1 MGHDCLIPLS
11 DVEQYVNIVIPNIEE
26 ELSDET
32 KSPQEM
38 LELYNLYVDIMRLV
52 APYNFHTFNKY
63 LELDE
68 DHNSP
73 TKAFYHHRQH
83 ALKELFDAFN
93 DMEIYD
99 KYDMLLISLS
109 PRVGKTTSG
118 IRFLSWVIGRFPE
131 ETQLATSYSD
141 AITSSFYIGVMEV
154 IQSQRYKEVFP
165 DAPLI
170 SQNAKREEIWLKV
183 AKRYP
188 SITFAPIGGSMTG
201 RCEASKYLYCDDMVS
216 GIEEAMSVPRLEKL
230 WQLYT
235 VNAKQRK
242 KDGAKEIHVATRWS
256 VHDPI
261 TRLAVENEDNPRCK
275 IINIPCYD
283 ENGESQFNFPGGFST
298 EYYDEL
304 RNTMDDV
311 TFNAL
316 YLCEPIEREGILY
329 HKEDLGYYFELPSEA
344 PDTIIGIVDSKNM
357 GKDNVSA
364 LIGYVYN
371 DKIYLEDLV
380 YNNGLPDITRPLVAD
395 LLLRHKTVRADVE
408 LNNGGNYYAEE
419 LQKLIT
425 QQFGKTSIRV
435 FYTSS
440 NKQTKIVTYSD
451 FVKKNI
457 MFKHPSTYSPNS
469 EYAQFMKALCTW
481 TQRGKNTF
489 DDAPDSVAMLAQLF
503 QDLSGMSIK
512 FLDRKALGI

>member
-52 APYNFHTFNKY
+52 APYNFHVFNKY

-99 KYDMLLISLS
+99 KYDMMLISLS

-154 IQSQRYKEVFP
+154 IQSKRYKEVFP

-188 SITFAPIGGSMTG
+188 LNYVCPNWRF
-201 RCEASKYLYCDDMVS
+201 
-216 GIEEAMSVPRLEKL
+216 
-230 WQLYT
+230 
-235 VNAKQRK
+235 
-242 KDGAKEIHVATRWS
+242 
-256 VHDPI
+256 
-261 TRLAVENEDNPRCK
+261 
-275 IINIPCYD
+275 YD
-283 ENGESQFNFPGGFST
+283 
-298 EYYDEL
+298 
-304 RNTMDDV
+304 R
-311 TFNAL
+311 
-316 YLCEPIEREGILY
+316 
-329 HKEDLGYYFELPSEA
+329 
-344 PDTIIGIVDSKNM
+344 
-357 GKDNVSA
+357 
-364 LIGYVYN
+364 
-371 DKIYLEDLV
+371 
-380 YNNGLPDITRPLVAD
+380 
-395 LLLRHKTVRADVE
+395 
-408 LNNGGNYYAEE
+408 
-419 LQKLIT
+419 
-425 QQFGKTSIRV
+425 
-435 FYTSS
+435 
-440 NKQTKIVTYSD
+440 
-451 FVKKNI
+451 
-457 MFKHPSTYSPNS
+457 
-469 EYAQFMKALCTW
+469 
-481 TQRGKNTF
+481 
-489 DDAPDSVAMLAQLF
+489 
-503 QDLSGMSIK
+503 
-512 FLDRKALGI
+512 